1 MGVRD
6 NNEASWTQV
15 VDVLEF
21 MSDRTSVPIL
31 LDGDTGYGNF
41 NNARRLVAK
50 LEQRGVA
57 GVCIED
63 KLFPKTNSF
72 VGGERQPLAD
82 IDEFCGKLK
91 AMKDSQTDP
100 DFNVV
105 ARVESFIAGWGLETT
120 LERAHAYRE
129 AGADA
134 VLIHSKR
141 DDAKQIR
148 AFMEAWD
155 NAAPV
160 VIVPT
165 TYHTVPT
172 QEFADMGVSLI
183 IWANHTLRASV
194 TAMQQA
200 VKQIKQEQSLK
211 TIEQDIVG
219 VSEIF
224 RLQRVADLSEAER
237 SYLPRNE
244 PIRSVI
250 LAASRGPEFGALTE
264 DKPKAMIELG
274 GKPILRHIQD
284 AFTQCSIKDMT
295 VVVGYKPETVHL
307 DNIKTVDHPEWEQT
321 GNAYSL
327 YKAIDQLEGP
337 VVISYGDLVFE
348 PRVLT
353 ALLDSPGN
361 IVLSVDT
368 SWSNAPDDRSF
379 ICSVRG
385 DRAPSEIFGGTTYS
399 ALEEIGYD
407 LPHDQAHGEWI
418 GMIKLTSEGS
428 QIFAEHLRAFFS
440 DAPEERMKAT
450 LIDFIG
456 YLREQGV
463 TPSLSYSRGHWF
475 DLDGE
480 SDLRRYDALH
490 GNAQ

>member
-1 MGVRD
+1 MSRKGSAFAGLSVAITTPFKDGEIDIKALGEQVEFQIAAGTTCLCPVGTTGESPTLSHEEHKTVIAEVVQVAAGRIKVMAGTGS
-6 NNEASWTQV
+6 NSTSEALSLTKW
-15 VDVLEF
+15 
-21 MSDRTSVPIL
+21 
-31 LDGDTGYGNF
+31 
-41 NNARRLVAK
+41 AA
-50 LEQRGVA
+50 
-57 GVCIED
+57 D
-63 KLFPKTNSF
+63 K
-72 VGGERQPLAD
+72 
-82 IDEFCGKLK
+82 
-91 AMKDSQTDP
+91 
-100 DFNVV
+100 
-105 ARVESFIAGWGLETT
+105 
-120 LERAHAYRE
+120 
-129 AGADA
+129 GADA
-134 VLIHSKR
+134 ALLV
-141 DDAKQIR
+141 
-148 AFMEAWD
+148 
-155 NAAPV
+155 AP
-160 VIVPT
+160 
-165 TYHTVPT
+165 YYNKPT
-172 QEFADMGVSLI
+172 QVGLYQHYKAL
-183 IWANHTLRASV
+183 A
-194 TAMQQA
+194 
-200 VKQIKQEQSLK
+200 EQC
-211 TIEQDIVG
+211 DIPLCVYNIPG
-219 VSEIF
+219 
-224 RLQRVADLSEAER
+224 
-237 SYLPRNE
+237 
-244 PIRSVI
+244 RSVVNI
-250 LAASRGPEFGALTE
+250 EPETIVRLAEFEKIQIVKEATGSLDQASQIIAATDLTVLSGDDSLTLPLMSIGAE
-264 DKPKAMIELG
+264 GCISVVGNIVPKAMIELG